1 MTKRSKQDNAQE
13 AAEKLKAQVAK
24 NIKLFRKRAGL
35 TQVQLGELAGV
46 TGRYV
51 AELEKKSGQNLTVE
65 TLARL
70 ADILNVT
77 VIDLFSGEKST
88 VKSRKES
95 VKLAIET
102 LELYYKS
109 LDGK

>member
-1 MTKRSKQDNAQE
+1 MTKKSRQE
-13 AAEKLKAQVAK
+13 AAQEVAERLKAQIAK
-24 NIKLFRKRAGL
+24 NIKLFRKKAGF

-51 AELEKKSGQNLTVE
+51 AELEKKSGQNLTID

-70 ADILNVT
+70 AEILNVT
-77 VIDLFSGEKST
+77 VIDLLSGEKAT
-88 VKSRKES
+88 TKNRKES
-95 VKLAIET
+95 VKLAIEA